1 MLGIAIERPS
11 FYDKSVGG
19 LGGKRNARDITRH
32 ARLEPGSGID
42 VASLEEH
49 QYSYT
54 EYYSVPEST
63 ARQISQICA
72 DGGRGGAIG
81 PIVVRAVESA
91 ANCDWTDKRRRRL
104 DTAGDRRGS
113 WEGKAIDL
121 LITGFHEPRASHLHM
136 LRALAGHQHLGRA
149 FEDALAA

>member
-1 MLGIAIERPS
+1 MLRAW
-11 FYDKSVGG
+11 
-19 LGGKRNARDITRH
+19 RNINI
-32 ARLEPGSGID
+32 LIPK
-42 VASLEEH
+42 
-49 QYSYT
+49 
-54 EYYSVPEST
+54 YYSVPEST

-72 DGGRGGAIG
+72 DGGRGVVIG

-91 ANCDWTDKRRRRL
+91 ANCDGMDKRRGRL

-113 WEGKAIDL
+113 WEGKAMDL